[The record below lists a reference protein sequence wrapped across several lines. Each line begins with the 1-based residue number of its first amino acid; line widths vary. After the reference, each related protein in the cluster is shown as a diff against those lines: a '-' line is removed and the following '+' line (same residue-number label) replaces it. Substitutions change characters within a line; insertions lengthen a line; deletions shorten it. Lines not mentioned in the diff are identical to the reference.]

1 VPAELGQTSDPRAL
15 IPGEPE
21 AIASDLRALA
31 GSMTA
36 VEGTGD
42 ALRRVDHPPGW
53 RGQASEAF
61 GEAFGLEPPKW
72 ARAVEDLD
80 TGGTALADY
89 ADVLGWAQ
97 GRAQLAIEVY
107 AQGEAASQAAAARYN
122 ALAAQPGGALLG
134 PFVDPGGKHRQEAQA
149 ILADARG
156 KKDTAGGKAS
166 AALRMGGGDQQ
177 FTSAR
182 THTRGVS
189 RGSMSG
195 GMFPLE
201 GLLGELGIDVPTH
214 TGTAS
219 VGTSV
224 VSGDTTGSFDTGPLS
239 GSGSASG
246 SALGADGSAHA
257 SWSKHGVTA
266 GASGAAYLAK
276 GSASGKV
283 RLGDDMGLGG
293 SGTAFVGGKAGAGVH
308 VGATGVQ
315 GHAGAFAGGKA
326 SGRTH
331 ADLGSVKVGGHG
343 SVQYGVG
350 VHAKGQFGMGD
361 DGKFH
366 IGFDVGGTL
375 GLGAS
380 VGTNISIDPKEVV
393 DTAQDLAHGAED
405 VGSSVVHGAEHGLE
419 TVGHFLGL

>member
-1 VPAELGQTSDPRAL
+1 MPAELGETRDPRAL

-21 AIASDLRALA
+21 AIAADLRALA

-36 VEGTGD
+36 VETTGD

-61 GEAFGLEPPKW
+61 GAAFGVEPPKW

-97 GRAQLAIEVY
+97 SRAQQAIEVY

-122 ALAAQPGGALLG
+122 ALAAQPRGALLG
-134 PFVDPGGKHRQEAQA
+134 PFVDPGSKHRAEARA
-149 ILADARG
+149 IVADARG
-156 KKDTAGGKAS
+156 KKDAAGGKAS
-166 AALRMGGGDQQ
+166 AALRMGGGDQR

-195 GMFPLE
+195 GLFPLK

-214 TGTAS
+214 TATAS
-219 VGTSV
+219 AGASV
-224 VSGDTTGSFDTGPLS
+224 VSGATKGSFETGPLS
-239 GSGSASG
+239 GSGSVSG

-257 SWSKHGVTA
+257 SWNKLGVTA
-266 GASGAAYLAK
+266 GASGEAYLAK

-283 RLGDDMGLGG
+283 RLGDDAGIGG
-293 SGTAFVGGKAGAGVH
+293 SGTAFVGGKAGAGVQA
-308 VGATGVQ
+308 GATGVQ
-315 GHAGAFAGGKA
+315 GHAGAFVGGKA
-326 SGRTH
+326 AGELH
-331 ADLGSVKVGGHG
+331 ADVGGVKAGGHG
-343 SVQYGVG
+343 SVQYGLG
-350 VHAKGQFGMGD
+350 VHAKGQFGMGE

-375 GLGAS
+375 GVGAS
-380 VGTNISIDPKEVV
+380 VGTNISIDPNEVI
-393 DTAQDLAHGAED
+393 DTAQDLVHGAED
-405 VGSSVVHGAEHGLE
+405 VGEGALHATEHGLE
-419 TVGHFLGL
+419 TVGEFLGL